1 MEYFKDWLYENAK
14 TLQLNCNEVTLI
26 IDSVSRNVVSVSAC
40 NVFTITYSFSGG
52 VRVIV
57 DKYLHSFF
65 KLNNK
70 LVYKILN

>member
-26 IDSVSRNVVSVSAC
+26 IDSVSRNIVSVSAC

-52 VRVIV
+52 VRVF

-65 KLNNK
+65 KLIYK